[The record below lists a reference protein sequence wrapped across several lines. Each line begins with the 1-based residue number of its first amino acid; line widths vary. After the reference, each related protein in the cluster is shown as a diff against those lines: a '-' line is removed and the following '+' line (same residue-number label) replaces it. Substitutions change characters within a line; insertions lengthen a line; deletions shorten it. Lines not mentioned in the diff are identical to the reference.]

1 MGQDKFF
8 LDGRRADPDNT
19 AFFCQP
25 SQMTQ
30 PPTDTRAL
38 RNALGQ
44 FATGVAIVT
53 AIDPDGH
60 PIGLTVNAF
69 SAVSLE
75 PALVL
80 WCLDN
85 RSHNLEAFRRASHHA
100 INILS
105 AGQTDLSNRFAT
117 WPVDRFAGLP
127 WQAGAGGA
135 PLFADCCASF
145 ELANETQHL
154 SGDHTIFIGRVER
167 FSTAPE
173 LAPLLFHAGA
183 YRLLAKD

>member
-1 MGQDKFF
+1 
-8 LDGRRADPDNT
+8 
-19 AFFCQP
+19 
-25 SQMTQ
+25 MTQ

-44 FATGVAIVT
+44 FATGIAVVT

-69 SAVSLE
+69 SAVSLD

-85 RSHNLEAFRRASHHA
+85 RSHNLEAFRKASHHA

-105 AGQTDLSNRFAT
+105 AGQTELSNRFAT
-117 WPVDRFAGLP
+117 WPVDRFAGLG
-127 WQAGAGGA
+127 WQPGAGGA
-135 PLFADCCASF
+135 PLFADCCAQF
-145 ELANETQHL
+145 ELANETLHQG
-154 SGDHTIFIGRVER
+154 GDHTIFVGRVVSFR
-167 FSTAPE
+167 QTAS
-173 LAPLLFHAGA
+173 LAPLIFHAGA
-183 YRLLAKD
+183 YRQLAND